1 MTLQFHH
8 IGLVG
13 KYQEEGMAT
22 PVEVLSGVADMVTQA
37 GSRLVLEENT
47 ARHSCLTQYPSL
59 SIEDIGRQCDA
70 CLVVGGDGTMLGVS
84 QALAEYDVPLIGIN
98 QGRLGFVTD
107 LPLQNYHQALT
118 DILHGQYKED
128 VRHIIQ
134 ASIERDG
141 KEIYRNLAMNDVV
154 VNRGSTSGMVELRM
168 TVDGQFVA
176 SHRADGLIVCSATGS
191 TAYALS
197 AGGPIVHPGVACLSV
212 VPIAPHNLNNRPI
225 VLPYDCTVV
234 IEMVSD
240 RPAGAYF
247 DVDTFEGL
255 QKGDRIVVTNA
266 QHTATFLHP
275 QTWSY
280 FSTLRQKLHWNA
292 GGTF

>member
-1 MTLQFHH
+1 MTLQFNE

-13 KYQEEGMAT
+13 KYQEEGTAT

-37 GSRLVLEENT
+37 GCRLVLEEST

-59 SIEDIGRQCDA
+59 PIEDIGRQCDA

-84 QALAEYDVPLIGIN
+84 QELAEYDVPLIGIN

-118 DILHGQYKED
+118 DILHGEYKED

-247 DVDTFEGL
+247 DVDGFEDL

-266 QHTATFLHP
+266 QYTATFLHP
-275 QTWSY
+275 KTWSY

-292 GGTF
+292 GGAF